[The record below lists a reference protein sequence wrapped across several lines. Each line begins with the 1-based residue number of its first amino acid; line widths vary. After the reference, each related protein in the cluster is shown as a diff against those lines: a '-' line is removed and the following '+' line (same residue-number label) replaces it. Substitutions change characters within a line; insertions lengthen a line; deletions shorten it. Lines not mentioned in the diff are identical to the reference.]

1 MDRQLSGQIISVTKT
16 KTLVFLLS
24 SRRELKY
31 QNELFSKRDFSGNT
45 SVYDFITEIISQT
58 FDVIIDDP

>member
-1 MDRQLSGQIISVTKT
+1 MGVSVVVKT
-16 KTLVFLLS
+16 T
-24 SRRELKY
+24 RELKY